1 LIVKKFFWSTFIK
14 RENMNSSLFNPQVF
28 IYDELQD
35 LEIINAMSQGW
46 DNRWTYLKR
55 KVTEAKLWVFTTPR
69 IQFSWVGYDNAI
81 MIESSPPIGSVQLS
95 FVRTSGVC
103 SSHNQKVEDHELI
116 IIYSGEETNYL
127 ANDTNEIFSMV
138 FEKHFFDQIFY
149 RFFGKELHQI
159 RSNYRL
165 KIEEKNLNQLI
176 FQMQFWLTFFQ
187 KEESQSLTKEIYF
200 RIEEDIVEYLFGL
213 IHVHQKKSSKEQFNL
228 SQARKILESN
238 IDNIYTISDLV
249 TELQVSTRTLQS
261 HFKEKLGISPKQYLQ
276 NLRLNAIREELLQAN
291 PQETT
296 VSEIALKYG
305 FFHPSHFTLEYKKLF
320 LKTPTETL
328 LKPFSH

>member
-1 LIVKKFFWSTFIK
+1 
-14 RENMNSSLFNPQVF
+14 MDSSLFKPQIF
-28 IYDELQD
+28 MYDEFQD

-69 IQFSWVGYDNAI
+69 MQFSWVGYNNAI

-116 IIYSGEETNYL
+116 IIYSGEEANYL
-127 ANDTNEIFSMV
+127 ANNTNEIFSMV
-138 FEKHFFDQIFY
+138 FEKHFFDQMFY
-149 RFFGKELHQI
+149 RYFAKELHQI
-159 RSNYRL
+159 RNSYRL
-165 KIEEKNLNQLI
+165 KIEEESVDKLI
-176 FQMQFWLTFFQ
+176 SQMQFWLTFFQ
-187 KEESQSLTKEIYF
+187 KEESRSLTQDIYL

-213 IHVHQKKSSKEQFNL
+213 IQVNEKRSSKEKFDI
-228 SQARKILESN
+228 SRARKILESN
-238 IDNIYTISDLV
+238 IDNIYTIADLV

-261 HFKEKLGISPKQYLQ
+261 HFKDKLGISPKQYLQ
-276 NLRLNAIREELLQAN
+276 NLRLNAIREELLRAN
-291 PQETT
+291 PQDIT

-320 LKTPTETL
+320 HKTPTETL
-328 LKPFSH
+328 LKTFYP

>member
-1 LIVKKFFWSTFIK
+1 
-14 RENMNSSLFNPQVF
+14 MDSSLFKPQIF
-28 IYDELQD
+28 MYDEFQD

-69 IQFSWVGYDNAI
+69 MQFSWVGYNNAI

-116 IIYSGEETNYL
+116 IIYSGEEANYL
-127 ANDTNEIFSMV
+127 ANNTNEIFSMV
-138 FEKHFFDQIFY
+138 FEKHFFDQMFY
-149 RFFGKELHQI
+149 RYFAKELHQI
-159 RSNYRL
+159 RNSYRL
-165 KIEEKNLNQLI
+165 KIEEESVDKLI
-176 FQMQFWLTFFQ
+176 SQMQFWLTFFQ
-187 KEESQSLTKEIYF
+187 KEESQSLTQDIYL

-213 IHVHQKKSSKEQFNL
+213 IQVNEKSSSKEQFDI
-228 SQARKILESN
+228 SRARKILESN
-238 IDNIYTISDLV
+238 IDNIYTIADLV

-276 NLRLNAIREELLQAN
+276 NLRLNAIREELLRAN
-291 PQETT
+291 PQDIT

-320 LKTPTETL
+320 HKTPTETL
-328 LKPFSH
+328 LKTFYP